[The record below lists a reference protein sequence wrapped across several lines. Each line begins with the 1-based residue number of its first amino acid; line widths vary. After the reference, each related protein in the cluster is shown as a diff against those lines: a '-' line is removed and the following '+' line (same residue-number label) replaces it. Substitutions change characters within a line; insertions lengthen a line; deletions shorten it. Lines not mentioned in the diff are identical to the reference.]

1 MLYNRGMENPYC
13 TGKKMTAMFKYANY
27 DYDSLL
33 HNADGIDPES
43 ADALYALAQFCR
55 TGKGCQISYEA
66 YRHYLQRAADRGNAK
81 AAGELE
87 ATAPTGLLG
96 KFYAAVFGPQSY
108 GAFVFAG
115 AYRGIIVRI
124 IVGIFTIPYHSIF
137 YRNEARM
144 EREREAVNHVNPNE
158 EEKRWEDA
166 ILRDGFMADYRNGV
180 DADLDRYGKLLLLLR
195 VAAIVLST
203 ATVLVSS
210 LLYGVVSRL
219 GGIVSAACI
228 VLDIVWVV
236 RIYKNVKAIEEIA
249 TTGQEPEPSLAR
261 SLYIFRKTAKGREK
275 VAYYDAVFCG
285 FACSIYTPFFFKPI
299 LTAWMRVASMCRF

>member
-1 MLYNRGMENPYC
+1 
-13 TGKKMTAMFKYANY
+13 MFKYANY
-27 DYDSLL
+27 DYESLL
-33 HNADGIDPES
+33 HNNDGIDPES
-43 ADALYALAQFCR
+43 ADSLYALAQFCR

-66 YRHYLQRAADRGNAK
+66 YRHYLQRVADRGNAK
-81 AAGELE
+81 AAEELE

-115 AYRGIIVRI
+115 AYLGIIVRI
-124 IVGIFTIPYHSIF
+124 IVGIFTIPYEVIY
-137 YRNEARM
+137 YRSEERR
-144 EREREAVNHVNPNE
+144 EREREAIASAV
-158 EEKRWEDA
+158 EEKRGVDA

-180 DADLDRYGKLLLLLR
+180 DADLDRYGKLLLLLQ
-195 VAAIVLST
+195 VAVIVLGAAT
-203 ATVLVSS
+203 APISI

-219 GGIVSAACI
+219 GGLVNVACI

-236 RIYKNVKAIEEIA
+236 RIYKNVKEIEEIA

-275 VAYYDAVFCG
+275 VAYYVAVFCG

-299 LTAWMRVASMCRF
+299 LTAWMRMTSLCYFGRV

>member
-13 TGKKMTAMFKYANY
+13 TGKEMTAMFKYANY

-81 AAGELE
+81 AAEELE

-115 AYRGIIVRI
+115 AYLGIIVRI
-124 IVGIFTIPYHSIF
+124 IVGIFTIPYEVIY
-137 YRNEARM
+137 YRSEERR
-144 EREREAVNHVNPNE
+144 EREREAIASAV
-158 EEKRWEDA
+158 EEKRGVDA

-180 DADLDRYGKLLLLLR
+180 DADLDRYGKLLLLLQ
-195 VAAIVLST
+195 VAVIVLGAAT
-203 ATVLVSS
+203 APISI

-219 GGIVSAACI
+219 GGLVNVACI

-236 RIYKNVKAIEEIA
+236 RIY
-249 TTGQEPEPSLAR
+249 
-261 SLYIFRKTAKGREK
+261 
-275 VAYYDAVFCG
+275 
-285 FACSIYTPFFFKPI
+285 
-299 LTAWMRVASMCRF
+299 

>member
-1 MLYNRGMENPYC
+1 
-13 TGKKMTAMFKYANY
+13 MFKYANY
-27 DYDSLL
+27 DYESLL
-33 HNADGIDPES
+33 HNNDGIDPES
-43 ADALYALAQFCR
+43 ADSLYALAQFCR

-81 AAGELE
+81 AAEELE

-115 AYRGIIVRI
+115 AYLGIIVRI
-124 IVGIFTIPYHSIF
+124 IVGIFTIPYEVIY
-137 YRNEARM
+137 YRSEERR
-144 EREREAVNHVNPNE
+144 EREREAIASAV
-158 EEKRWEDA
+158 EEKRGVDA

-180 DADLDRYGKLLLLLR
+180 DADLDRYGKLLLLLQ
-195 VAAIVLST
+195 VAVIVLGAAT
-203 ATVLVSS
+203 ATISI

-219 GGIVSAACI
+219 GGLVNVACI

-236 RIYKNVKAIEEIA
+236 RIYKNVKEIEEIA

-275 VAYYDAVFCG
+275 VAYYVAVFCG

-299 LTAWMRVASMCRF
+299 LTAWMRMTSLCYFGRV

>member
-1 MLYNRGMENPYC
+1 M
-13 TGKKMTAMFKYANY
+13 
-27 DYDSLL
+27 
-33 HNADGIDPES
+33 
-43 ADALYALAQFCR
+43 
-55 TGKGCQISYEA
+55 
-66 YRHYLQRAADRGNAK
+66 
-81 AAGELE
+81 E
-87 ATAPTGLLG
+87 ATAPTGMLG

-115 AYRGIIVRI
+115 AYLGIIVRI

-180 DADLDRYGKLLLLLR
+180 DADLDRYGKLLLLLQ
-195 VAAIVLST
+195 VAAIALGAAT
-203 ATVLVSS
+203 APISG

-249 TTGQEPEPSLAR
+249 TTGQ
-261 SLYIFRKTAKGREK
+261 
-275 VAYYDAVFCG
+275 
-285 FACSIYTPFFFKPI
+285 
-299 LTAWMRVASMCRF
+299 

>member
-1 MLYNRGMENPYC
+1 
-13 TGKKMTAMFKYANY
+13 MFKYANY
-27 DYDSLL
+27 DSDSLL

-81 AAGELE
+81 AAEELE

-115 AYRGIIVRI
+115 AYLGIIVRI
-124 IVGIFTIPYHSIF
+124 IVSIFTIPYEVIY
-137 YRNEARM
+137 YRSEERR
-144 EREREAVNHVNPNE
+144 EREREAIASAV
-158 EEKRWEDA
+158 EEKRGVDA

-180 DADLDRYGKLLLLLR
+180 DADLDRYGKLLLLLQ
-195 VAAIVLST
+195 VAAIVLGAAT
-203 ATVLVSS
+203 APISV

-219 GGIVSAACI
+219 GGIVSATCI

-275 VAYYDAVFCG
+275 VAYYAAVFCG

-299 LTAWMRVASMCRF
+299 LTAWMRMTSLCYFGRA

>member
-1 MLYNRGMENPYC
+1 
-13 TGKKMTAMFKYANY
+13 MFKYANY

-81 AAGELE
+81 AAEELE

-115 AYRGIIVRI
+115 AYLGIIVRI

-137 YRNEARM
+137 YQNEARM

-180 DADLDRYGKLLLLLR
+180 DADLDRYGKLLLLLQ
-195 VAAIVLST
+195 VAAIVAGYLNF
-203 ATVLVSS
+203 
-210 LLYGVVSRL
+210 G
-219 GGIVSAACI
+219 
-228 VLDIVWVV
+228 
-236 RIYKNVKAIEEIA
+236 NH
-249 TTGQEPEPSLAR
+249 
-261 SLYIFRKTAKGREK
+261 
-275 VAYYDAVFCG
+275 
-285 FACSIYTPFFFKPI
+285 
-299 LTAWMRVASMCRF
+299 

>member
-1 MLYNRGMENPYC
+1 
-13 TGKKMTAMFKYANY
+13 MFKYANY
-27 DYDSLL
+27 DYESLL
-33 HNADGIDPES
+33 HNNDGIDPES
-43 ADALYALAQFCR
+43 ADSLYALAQFCR

-81 AAGELE
+81 AAEELE

-115 AYRGIIVRI
+115 AYLGIIVRI
-124 IVGIFTIPYHSIF
+124 IVGIFTIPYEVIY
-137 YRNEARM
+137 YRSEERR
-144 EREREAVNHVNPNE
+144 EREREAIASAV
-158 EEKRWEDA
+158 EEKRGVDA

-180 DADLDRYGKLLLLLR
+180 DADLDRYGKLLLLLQ
-195 VAAIVLST
+195 VAVIVLGAAT
-203 ATVLVSS
+203 APISI

-219 GGIVSAACI
+219 GGLVNVACI

-236 RIYKNVKAIEEIA
+236 RIYKNVKEIEEIA

-275 VAYYDAVFCG
+275 VAYYVAVFCG

-299 LTAWMRVASMCRF
+299 LTAWMRMTSLCYFGRV

>member
-1 MLYNRGMENPYC
+1 
-13 TGKKMTAMFKYANY
+13 MFKYANY
-27 DYDSLL
+27 DYESLL
-33 HNADGIDPES
+33 HNNDGIDPES
-43 ADALYALAQFCR
+43 ADSLYALAQFCR

-81 AAGELE
+81 AAEELE

-115 AYRGIIVRI
+115 AYLGIIVRI
-124 IVGIFTIPYHSIF
+124 IVGIFTIPYEVIY
-137 YRNEARM
+137 YRSEERR
-144 EREREAVNHVNPNE
+144 EREREAIASAV
-158 EEKRWEDA
+158 EEKRGVDA
-166 ILRDGFMADYRNGV
+166 ILRDGFMADYRSGV
-180 DADLDRYGKLLLLLR
+180 DADLDRYGKLLLLLQ
-195 VAAIVLST
+195 VAAIVLGAAT
-203 ATVLVSS
+203 APISG

-275 VAYYDAVFCG
+275 VAYYVAVFCG

-299 LTAWMRVASMCRF
+299 LTAWMRVTSLCYFGRA

>member
-1 MLYNRGMENPYC
+1 
-13 TGKKMTAMFKYANY
+13 MFKYANY
-27 DYDSLL
+27 DYESLL
-33 HNADGIDPES
+33 HNNDGIDPES
-43 ADALYALAQFCR
+43 ADSLYALAQFCR

-81 AAGELE
+81 AAEELE

-115 AYRGIIVRI
+115 AYLGIIVRI
-124 IVGIFTIPYHSIF
+124 IVGIFTIPYEVIY
-137 YRNEARM
+137 YRSEERR
-144 EREREAVNHVNPNE
+144 EREREAIASAV
-158 EEKRWEDA
+158 EEKRGVDA

-180 DADLDRYGKLLLLLR
+180 DADLDRYGKLLLLLQ
-195 VAAIVLST
+195 VAAIVLGAAT
-203 ATVLVSS
+203 APISG

-275 VAYYDAVFCG
+275 VAYYVAVFCG

-299 LTAWMRVASMCRF
+299 LTAWMRMTSLCYFGRA

>member
-1 MLYNRGMENPYC
+1 
-13 TGKKMTAMFKYANY
+13 MFKYANY
-27 DYDSLL
+27 DYESLL
-33 HNADGIDPES
+33 HNNDGIDPES
-43 ADALYALAQFCR
+43 ADSLYALAQFCR
-55 TGKGCQISYEA
+55 TGTGCQISYEA
-66 YRHYLQRAADRGNAK
+66 YRQYLQRAADRGNAK
-81 AAGELE
+81 AAEELE

-115 AYRGIIVRI
+115 AYLGIIVRI
-124 IVGIFTIPYHSIF
+124 IVGIFTIPYEVIY
-137 YRNEARM
+137 YRSEERR
-144 EREREAVNHVNPNE
+144 EREREAIASAV
-158 EEKRWEDA
+158 EEKRGVDA

-180 DADLDRYGKLLLLLR
+180 DADLDRYGKLLLLLQ
-195 VAAIVLST
+195 VAVIVLGAAT
-203 ATVLVSS
+203 APISI

-219 GGIVSAACI
+219 GGLVNVACI

-236 RIYKNVKAIEEIA
+236 RIYKNVKEIEEIA

-275 VAYYDAVFCG
+275 VAYYVAVFCG

-299 LTAWMRVASMCRF
+299 LTAWMRMTSLCYFGRV

>member
-1 MLYNRGMENPYC
+1 
-13 TGKKMTAMFKYANY
+13 MFKYANY
-27 DYDSLL
+27 DYESLL
-33 HNADGIDPES
+33 HNNDGIDPES
-43 ADALYALAQFCR
+43 ADSLYALAQFCR

-81 AAGELE
+81 AAEELE

-115 AYRGIIVRI
+115 AYLGIIVRI
-124 IVGIFTIPYHSIF
+124 IVGIFTIPYEVIY
-137 YRNEARM
+137 YRSEERR
-144 EREREAVNHVNPNE
+144 EREREAIASAV
-158 EEKRWEDA
+158 EEKRGVDA
-166 ILRDGFMADYRNGV
+166 ILRDGFVADYRNGV
-180 DADLDRYGKLLLLLR
+180 DADLDRYGKLLLLLQ
-195 VAAIVLST
+195 VAAIVLGAAT
-203 ATVLVSS
+203 APISI

-219 GGIVSAACI
+219 GGLVNVACI

-236 RIYKNVKAIEEIA
+236 RIYKNVKEIEEIA

-275 VAYYDAVFCG
+275 VAYYVAVFCG

-299 LTAWMRVASMCRF
+299 LTAWMRMTSLCYFGRA